1 MTGAMTRQT
10 FLLALP
16 GALLARPLAAETAR
30 PKLLIVAAHPD
41 DEYAFAATTY
51 RLARELGWTADHVV
65 ITNGEAGYRYAALAE
80 TVYGVGLTGES
91 QGRSRLPAIRKR
103 ETLAA
108 GKVLGIRRHYFLG
121 QRDSGFGADAASA
134 PTGNWDRAAVLS
146 FLGGLLRRERYDAIF
161 TLLPT
166 PETHGHHRAA
176 TLLALEAA
184 ASLPED
190 RRPLLLAADPCAG
203 AASTELFGGLPGQ
216 PLTRTRGE
224 RPAFVFDRDA
234 SFGYRNALN
243 YQIVVNW
250 FIAEHKSQGLFQTD
264 SGKHQL
270 EQFWLFEASG
280 RDADSRARALAAS
293 LTPAAHQAA
302 ALERAARS

>member
-1 MTGAMTRQT
+1 MTRQA

-16 GALLARPLAAETAR
+16 EALLAKTLAAEASR

-51 RLARELGWTADHVV
+51 RLTRELGWTADHVV
-65 ITNGEAGYRYAALAE
+65 ITNGEAGYRYSALAE
-80 TVYGVGLTGES
+80 AIYGVGLTGES

-108 GKVLGIRRHYFLG
+108 GKVLGIRRHYFLD
-121 QRDSGFGADAASA
+121 QRDSGFATDAAVA
-134 PTGNWDRAAVLS
+134 PANNWNRSAVLS
-146 FLGGLLRRERYDAIF
+146 FLTGLLHRERYDAVF

-166 PETHGHHRAA
+166 AETHGHHRAA

-184 ASLPED
+184 STLPED
-190 RRPLLLAADPCAG
+190 HRPLLLAADPCA
-203 AASTELFGGLPGQ
+203 ATAPTEIFRGMPGQ
-216 PLTRTRGE
+216 PLARTRDE
-224 RPAFVFDRDA
+224 RPAFVFNRDA
-234 SFGYRNALN
+234 RFGYRDALN

-280 RDADSRARALAAS
+280 RDADSRARELAAH
-293 LTPAAHQAA
+293 LIPAAHQV
-302 ALERAARS
+302 AAR